1 MIYLFD
7 GAMGTMLQQQD
18 IPPGVCPESINLTH
32 PRAIEQI
39 HRQYVTS
46 GADIIETNTFGANRI
61 KLANY
66 GLHNDVERINH
77 AAVQAARAAC
87 GPGTKIAGSVGPT
100 GKLIAPL
107 GDLAFAEACDVFSQ
121 QIKALDRAGVDYII
135 IETIIDLQE
144 MRAALLAAK
153 QQSNRPVICQ
163 LSFGADGRTATGTDA
178 TTAAVVL
185 EAMGADIIG
194 ANCSVGPE
202 NMVPIIA
209 EFAKSCRIPI
219 SAQPNAGMPRI
230 YNGCTVYDLGPEQMA
245 AWVPKLVEAGA
256 TYIGGCCGTTP
267 QHITAMAQAKT
278 KAVEADR
285 QLQWLPNTA
294 VLASR
299 SKVVAIGAGYLPTII
314 GERINPTGKK
324 ILAEDIRSERFIEV
338 KKQAL
343 AQVKAGAAVLDVNV
357 GVPSIDQSRI
367 MKLAVE
373 QLAMIVDVPLAI
385 DTTSPEALEAGLQAF
400 PGRALVNSVTGETE
414 RIAKFLPIA
423 KKYGA
428 ALICL
433 PISDQ
438 GIAHTAEERV
448 RVIRQIISAAVDY
461 GFRPDDLLLDA
472 LVLTVAAEKDAGRE
486 VLRTLRHYR
495 RQFGNPTVM
504 GLSNISYGLPE
515 RNVINAAFLSMAL
528 TSGLDAPIINP
539 GEPLMAGMLAAANV
553 ISGHDERGAVFS
565 KKYAGLRQ
573 AEQTVSSG
581 NDTIGEIKQA
591 VIDGEKERITA
602 LVQAA
607 LDQAIMPQTIINDA
621 LTSAMNEIGEL
632 FGQGKCFLPQVM
644 LSAETMRA
652 AFDILKIRLPQEATQ
667 QKTVVLATVKGDIH
681 DLGKNIVAVLLA
693 NNGFNVV
700 DIGKD
705 VPAEDIVA
713 AAAKHQADIIG
724 LCALM
729 TTTMPQIDHSIK
741 LLKQAGNTAQVIV
754 GGAVMTEEYARQ
766 AGADGYASDGIAA
779 VLLAKKMT
787 GDGI

>member
-1 MIYLFD
+1 MFYLFD

-18 IPPGVCPESINLTH
+18 IPAGVCPESVNVTQ
-32 PRAIEQI
+32 PKVIEHI
-39 HRQYVTS
+39 HRQYVLS

-66 GLHNDVERINH
+66 GLHNEVEKINH

-107 GDLAFAEACDVFSQ
+107 GDLTFLEAYDVFSQ
-121 QIKALDRAGVDYII
+121 QINALVRAGVDYII

-153 QQSNRPVICQ
+153 QESDKPVICQ
-163 LSFGADGRTATGTDA
+163 LSFGVDGRTATGTDA
-178 TTAAVVL
+178 ITAAVVL
-185 EAMGADIIG
+185 ESMGADIIG

-202 NMVPIIA
+202 FMVPIITA
-209 EFAKSCRIPI
+209 FSQACRVPV

-230 YNGCTVYDLGPEQMA
+230 HNGCTVYDMGPDQMA

-267 QHITAMAQAKT
+267 QHITAMAQAKN
-278 KAVEADR
+278 KAAKGNR
-285 QLQWLPNTA
+285 QLQWPANTT

-299 SKVVAIGAGYLPTII
+299 SKIVTIGAGYPPTVI

-324 ILAEDIRSERFIEV
+324 ILAEDIRSERFVEV

-343 AQVKAGAAVLDVNV
+343 AQVKAGAKVLDVNI
-357 GVPSIDQSRI
+357 GVPGIDQSRI
-367 MKLAVE
+367 MKSVVE
-373 QLAMIVDVPLAI
+373 QLAMLVDVPLAI

-400 PGRALVNSVTGETE
+400 PGRALVNSVTAETE

-423 KKYGA
+423 QKYGA
-428 ALICL
+428 VLICL
-433 PISDQ
+433 PVSDQ
-438 GIAHTAEERV
+438 GIAHTAEDRV
-448 RVIRQIISAAVDY
+448 RIVRQIIDRAVTY
-461 GFRPDDLLLDA
+461 GFRPTDFMLDA
-472 LVLTVAAEKDAGRE
+472 LVLTVAAEKNAGRE
-486 VLRTLRHYR
+486 VLQTLRYYR
-495 RQFGNPTVM
+495 KEFGYPAVM

-515 RNVINAAFLSMAL
+515 RNIINAAFLNMAL
-528 TSGLDAPIINP
+528 ACGLDAPIINP
-539 GEPLMAGMLAAANV
+539 ADSLMAGMLAAANV
-553 ISGHDERGAVFS
+553 ISGHDDRGVIFS
-565 KKYAGLRQ
+565 RKFIGRQ
-573 AEQTVSSG
+573 STEPTVSIGTDS
-581 NDTIGEIKQA
+581 IGEIKQA
-591 VIDGEKERITA
+591 VIDGEKERIVELVQTA
-602 LVQAA
+602 LTR
-607 LDQAIMPQTIINDA
+607 AIPPQSIMDNA
-621 LTSAMNEIGEL
+621 LTAAMNEIGEL

-652 AFDILKIRLPQEATQ
+652 AFDVLKTQLPQAVSQ
-667 QKTVVLATVKGDIH
+667 QITVILATVKGDIH
-681 DLGKNIVAVLLA
+681 DLGKNIVSVLLT

-713 AAAKHQADIIG
+713 AADEHQADIIG

-729 TTTMPQIDHSIK
+729 TTTMPNIDYSVK
-741 LLKQAGNTAQVIV
+741 LLKQAGSKARIIV
-754 GGAVMTEEYARQ
+754 GGAVMTAEYARQ
-766 AGADGYASDGIAA
+766 AGADGYAADGMAA

-787 GDGI
+787 GDRI